1 MAREAGAR
9 IRTVAGLADSGGA
22 LWKAGACQTGVRIAQ
37 PRPACICILLRLV
50 PTPTFFIPMLRF
62 DAIPEPVKTL
72 LDRLALHESL
82 EDFSL
87 GGGTSLALR
96 FGHRLSVDLD
106 YFTVRQFSPE
116 ELFGSLGLDGASVIG
131 RAANSL
137 TVDVW
142 GVKLDLLRHAYRML
156 EPAERIDGIALV
168 SLPDL
173 AAMKLNAIANRG
185 SKKDFFDLAELL
197 DHFTIRQM
205 IRFFTEKYPTTDP
218 FTVIR
223 SLAWFEDAEL
233 EPDPIPLKGLTW
245 SLIKVRVSD
254 AVAGL

>member
-1 MAREAGAR
+1 
-9 IRTVAGLADSGGA
+9 
-22 LWKAGACQTGVRIAQ
+22 
-37 PRPACICILLRLV
+37 
-50 PTPTFFIPMLRF
+50 MLRF

-72 LDRLALHESL
+72 LDRLASHEAL
-82 EDFSL
+82 GDFSL

-106 YFTVRQFSPE
+106 YFTVREFSPE

-137 TVDVW
+137 TVDVG

-156 EPAERIDGIALV
+156 EPEEKSDGITLL
-168 SLPDL
+168 SLADV

-197 DHFTIRQM
+197 DHIAIRRM
-205 IRFFTEKYPTTDP
+205 IGFFSEKYPATDP

-223 SLAWFEDAEL
+223 SLAWFEDAET
-233 EPDPIPLKGLTW
+233 EPDPVPLAGQTW
-245 SLIKVRVSD
+245 SSVKVKVRD
-254 AVAGL
+254 ALVGLC